1 MLKRQSLKM
10 KNIKFVI
17 FDFDGTI
24 ANTLPFSFKKF
35 LEIARLLKIDSLSDK
50 EILSEIRSKSYQE
63 LLRGSFKQ
71 AWLKIPFIISVIKNM
86 QIELEKEIDKIK
98 LFPGIKKLLFNLK
111 KQDLKLAIISSNKK
125 ESIDKFIELNK
136 ISVFDFIHGKTDLFG
151 KAGHLAK
158 FLKDY
163 NLKQSEVIYI
173 GDEIRDIEA
182 CKKVGIKMI
191 GISWGLHTVEALKKN
206 GVDYLVKKSE
216 EILKILSKPA
226 SSN

>member
-1 MLKRQSLKM
+1 M
-10 KNIKFVI
+10 KKIKFVI

-35 LEIARLLKIDSLSDK
+35 LEIAKLINIENLSDRQ
-50 EILSEIRSKSYQE
+50 IINEIRTKSYQE

-86 QIELEKEIDKIK
+86 QLELEKEIHKIK
-98 LFPGIKKLLFNLK
+98 LFPGVKKLLFKLK
-111 KQDLKLAIISSNKK
+111 KQDFRLAIISSNIK
-125 ESIDKFIELNK
+125 ESIDKFIKLNN
-136 ISVFDFIHGKTDLFG
+136 IDVFDFIHGKTDLFG
-151 KAGHLAK
+151 KAGHLSK

-182 CKKVGIKMI
+182 CKKVGIEMI
-191 GISWGLHTVEALKKN
+191 GVSWGLHTIDVLKKS
-206 GVDYLVKKSE
+206 GVDYLVNKPEDISR
-216 EILKILSKPA
+216 ILFKHA
-226 SSN
+226 RTTYEVV